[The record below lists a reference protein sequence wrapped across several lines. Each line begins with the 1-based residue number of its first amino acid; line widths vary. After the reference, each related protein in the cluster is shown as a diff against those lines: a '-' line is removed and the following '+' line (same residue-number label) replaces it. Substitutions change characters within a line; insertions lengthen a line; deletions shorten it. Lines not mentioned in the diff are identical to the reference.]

1 MQLKVTLLLLFIP
14 LLTFSQLRDS
24 VRVKTPIY
32 EIIYSEKLE
41 SPLWVKY
48 EVLCTNGKASREN
61 MDFYR
66 CDSIHTSDDADYRDN
81 EWDKGHMAPAAAFNC
96 TPEMLRRTFSY
107 LNCALQNQGLNRGAW
122 KALEK
127 QEREWAKTQV
137 VMVTIEVK
145 FDKKRAITST
155 GATIPSSFTKK
166 IHLLHSKKK
175 YTYSFP
181 NKDPKGA
188 QYSSFLVK

>member
-1 MQLKVTLLLLFIP
+1 MQLKFLFAFLLFSAQVY
-14 LLTFSQLRDS
+14 SQLRDS
-24 VRVKTPIY
+24 VRIKTPIY

-96 TPEMLRRTFSY
+96 TPEMLYRTFSY

-137 VMVTIEVK
+137 VFVTIEVK
-145 FDKKRAITST
+145 FDKSSQVTQT
-155 GATIPSSFTKK
+155 GATIPSSLTKK
-166 IHLLHSKKK
+166 IHLVHSKKK
-175 YTYSFP
+175 YAYSFP

-188 QYSSFLVK
+188 KYSSFLVK